1 VFELHLI
8 KKVDML
14 KKIFLIL
21 ILFIINISLIYSQA
35 QQSLYQQMIQAFRQ
49 LEYENAEKIG
59 KQITADFESYTP
71 IELLETHKIL
81 GVIAYQDGNLSEAN
95 SQFEQALSI
104 DRTAHLDS
112 VYVSPKIIQF
122 FNDLKSN
129 YALRQKSGE
138 IDKTIHYRYLVQPD
152 PRPAATLRSM
162 ILPGWGQLYKND
174 KRKGYVLVSS
184 TATATL
190 ATVLF
195 HFMQKNAHDEYLK
208 ATDIETIKQK
218 YDNYNLF
225 YKLRNNTALLAG
237 GIWLY
242 AFFDALLAE
251 PKEKPVKVSF
261 FVGDYPGLYA
271 QFSLIYYI
279 KIR

>member
-1 VFELHLI
+1 
-8 KKVDML
+8 MNL
-14 KKIFLIL
+14 KKNIIIISLFFLIV
-21 ILFIINISLIYSQA
+21 NPTSA
-35 QQSLYQQMIQAFRQ
+35 QTQQPVFQQMIQAFHHLDYQ
-49 LEYENAEKIG
+49 AAEKIG
-59 KQITADFESYTP
+59 KQIIDDYQSYTP
-71 IELLETHKIL
+71 LELLETHKIL

-122 FNDLKSN
+122 FNELKSN
-129 YALRQKSGE
+129 YDLRQKSGE
-138 IDKTIHYRYLVQPD
+138 IDKTIHNRYVVQPD

-242 AFFDALLAE
+242 AFFDALLVA
-251 PKEKPVKVSF
+251 PKPER
-261 FVGDYPGLYA
+261 
-271 QFSLIYYI
+271 QQI
-279 KIR
+279 KISFHISEYPCINAQISF

>member
-1 VFELHLI
+1 
-8 KKVDML
+8 ML

-242 AFFDALLAE
+242 AFFDALLVE

-261 FVGDYPGLYA
+261 LVGDYPGLYA

>member
-1 VFELHLI
+1 
-8 KKVDML
+8 MT
-14 KKIFLIL
+14 KKIYIIIL
-21 ILFIINISLIYSQA
+21 LTLSVANPLFSQKSQSSL
-35 QQSLYQQMIQAFRQ
+35 QQMIKAFQQ
-49 LEYENAEKIG
+49 LDYETAKKIG
-59 KQITADFESYTP
+59 KQIATDFESYTP
-71 IELLETHKIL
+71 IELFEAHKIL
-81 GVIAYQDGNLSEAN
+81 GIIAYQEGNLKESN
-95 SQFEQALSI
+95 SQFDQALSI
-104 DRTAHLDS
+104 DRTAELDS

-122 FNDLKSN
+122 FNELKST
-129 YALRQKSGE
+129 YSSRRKSGE
-138 IDKTIHYRYLVQPD
+138 FDKAIQYRYLVQPD

-174 KRKGYVLVSS
+174 KRKGYVLVGS
-184 TATATL
+184 TAIAAL
-190 ATVLF
+190 STVLF

-208 ATDIETIKQK
+208 ATEIETIKQK

-242 AFFDALLAE
+242 AFFDALLVE

-261 FVGDYPGLYA
+261 LVGDYPGLYA

-279 KIR
+279 KIRCQRR